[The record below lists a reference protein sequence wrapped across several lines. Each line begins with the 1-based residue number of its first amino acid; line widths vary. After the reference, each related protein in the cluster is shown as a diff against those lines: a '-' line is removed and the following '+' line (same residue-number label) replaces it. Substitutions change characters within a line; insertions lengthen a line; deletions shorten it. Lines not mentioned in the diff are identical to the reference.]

1 MRYVYTF
8 TIDDFECDCYSVN
21 QVVKV
26 INERAKCAVVTAD
39 MINTIFTRPHKA
51 NKRLFATLGPAHS
64 GQIKI
69 ERRRLP
75 SKGEQAQA
83 EIDKVNAMVQAMTA
97 S

>member
-1 MRYVYTF
+1 MRYVYTV
-8 TIDDFECDCYSVN
+8 TIDDYEADYTNVKKVVQAIN
-21 QVVKV
+21 Q
-26 INERAKCAVVTAD
+26 RAKCAVVTKD